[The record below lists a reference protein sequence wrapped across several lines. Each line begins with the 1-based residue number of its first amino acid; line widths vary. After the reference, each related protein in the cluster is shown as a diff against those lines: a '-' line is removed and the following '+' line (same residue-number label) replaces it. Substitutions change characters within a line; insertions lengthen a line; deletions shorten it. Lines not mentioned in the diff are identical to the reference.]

1 MMLLSKTTITTAE
14 NLNDVIEMCNRH
26 GWLTTSDITM
36 LAECLPNMTITEDAL
51 FTLDGQLVPN
61 ARLIDQQGFHY
72 PYDMIQTWRIG
83 AKGEKPTWVTA
94 FPKRKSTMTKKGYIE
109 GTVTFNV
116 TITIEIP
123 MVGDAFIQINRVGD
137 PIATVCA

>member
-14 NLNDVIEMCNRH
+14 NLNDVIEMCDRH
-26 GWLTTSDITM
+26 GWLTASDISELNACT
-36 LAECLPNMTITEDAL
+36 NMTITEDAL

-72 PYDMIQTWRIG
+72 PYAPIQTWRIG
-83 AKGEKPTWVTA
+83 PKGEKPTWVTA

-116 TITIEIP
+116 TITLEIP
-123 MVGDAFIQINRVGD
+123 MAGDAFIQINRVGD
-137 PIATVCA
+137 PIATVCE